1 MVNCANKTLL
11 NWIRPPLKIRIFSI
25 HQNFPP
31 ISPLFNK
38 NQQKT
43 NFLMCPLIVTFLNN
57 VKYFWSTFWYT
68 HSRNCCIFSC
78 IFSRAKTVDSLT
90 TLAMFKHSLHP
101 KGQTTTANVFSK
113 PFQSPSH
120 DPFSERPNRWSGLKP
135 RPKSLS
141 QCYCAENQLHLV
153 NFHLSN
159 LNWTDPKAGAKPA
172 LPLLLVIGTS
182 HSAFKQFLKFQL
194 QPNFSTR
201 NGEKTLLLILLSI
214 VGKSD
219 FSSKVL
225 ILIFKSS
232 FPKSLEYFS
241 VLLVFFHFS

>member
-1 MVNCANKTLL
+1 
-11 NWIRPPLKIRIFSI
+11 
-25 HQNFPP
+25 
-31 ISPLFNK
+31 
-38 NQQKT
+38 
-43 NFLMCPLIVTFLNN
+43 MCPLIVVFLSN

-68 HSRNCCIFSC
+68 TIYSLEELLHFLLHFFQSQNRRLVDNPCHVQAQPPPKRTDNHGQCLFKTLSKS
-78 IFSRAKTVDSLT
+78 FSRPFLRASKQVVRS
-90 TLAMFKHSLHP
+90 
-101 KGQTTTANVFSK
+101 QTTAKILF
-113 PFQSPSH
+113 
-120 DPFSERPNRWSGLKP
+120 
-135 RPKSLS
+135 

-225 ILIFKSS
+225 ILI
-232 FPKSLEYFS
+232 YFQK
-241 VLLVFFHFS
+241 

>member
-1 MVNCANKTLL
+1 
-11 NWIRPPLKIRIFSI
+11 
-25 HQNFPP
+25 
-31 ISPLFNK
+31 
-38 NQQKT
+38 
-43 NFLMCPLIVTFLNN
+43 MCPLIVTFLNN

-68 HSRNCCIFSC
+68 TIYSLEELLHFLLHFFQSQNRRLVDNPCHVQSKLPPKRKDNHGQSLFKTLSKS
-78 IFSRAKTVDSLT
+78 FSRPFLRASKQVRS
-90 TLAMFKHSLHP
+90 
-101 KGQTTTANVFSK
+101 QTTAKIPLSMLLRRKISYTWYTST
-113 PFQSPSH
+113 FQIS
-120 DPFSERPNRWSGLKP
+120 
-135 RPKSLS
+135 
-141 QCYCAENQLHLV
+141 
-153 NFHLSN
+153 
-159 LNWTDPKAGAKPA
+159 TDPKAGAEPA
-172 LPLLLVIGTS
+172 LPLLLRIGTS

>member
-1 MVNCANKTLL
+1 MLS
-11 NWIRPPLKIRIFSI
+11 IFEV
-25 HQNFPP
+25 
-31 ISPLFNK
+31 LFDIL
-38 NQQKT
+38 Q
-43 NFLMCPLIVTFLNN
+43 
-57 VKYFWSTFWYT
+57 YT

-78 IFSRAKTVDSLT
+78 IFSKAKTVDSFT
-90 TLAMFKHSLHP
+90 TLAMFNQSSHP
-101 KGQTTTANVFSK
+101 KGKTTTAKVFSK
-113 PFQSPSH
+113 SFQSPSH
-120 DPFSERPNRWSGLKP
+120 DTFSERPNRSQTTAKIP
-135 RPKSLS
+135 LS
-141 QCYCAENQLHLV
+141 MLLRRKISYTWYTSTFQI
-153 NFHLSN
+153 S
-159 LNWTDPKAGAKPA
+159 TDPKAGAEPA
-172 LPLLLVIGTS
+172 LPLLLRIETS

-241 VLLVFFHFS
+241 VLLVFFHFFLTFYLPNFFLVVQVYFF

>member
-1 MVNCANKTLL
+1 MLS
-11 NWIRPPLKIRIFSI
+11 IFEV
-25 HQNFPP
+25 
-31 ISPLFNK
+31 LFDIL
-38 NQQKT
+38 Q
-43 NFLMCPLIVTFLNN
+43 
-57 VKYFWSTFWYT
+57 YT

-225 ILIFKSS
+225 ILI
-232 FPKSLEYFS
+232 YFQK
-241 VLLVFFHFS
+241 

>member
-1 MVNCANKTLL
+1 M
-11 NWIRPPLKIRIFSI
+11 LK
-25 HQNFPP
+25 
-31 ISPLFNK
+31 
-38 NQQKT
+38 
-43 NFLMCPLIVTFLNN
+43 FL
-57 VKYFWSTFWYT
+57 KYFLIYYNILTRGIAAFSPAFFPEPKPSTRSQLLPCSIKAPT
-68 HSRNCCIFSC
+68 QKERQL
-78 IFSRAKTVDSLT
+78 R
-90 TLAMFKHSLHP
+90 P
-101 KGQTTTANVFSK
+101 KS
-113 PFQSPSH
+113 FQSPFKVLLTILSQSVQKGH
-120 DPFSERPNRWSGLKP
+120 KP
-135 RPKSLS
+135 LPKSLS

-225 ILIFKSS
+225 ILI
-232 FPKSLEYFS
+232 YFQK
-241 VLLVFFHFS
+241 

>member
-1 MVNCANKTLL
+1 MLSIFEELLIYSLEELLHFLLHFFQGQNRRLVDNPCHVQAQPPPKRTDNHGQCLFKTLS
-11 NWIRPPLKIRIFSI
+11 KS
-25 HQNFPP
+25 
-31 ISPLFNK
+31 
-38 NQQKT
+38 
-43 NFLMCPLIVTFLNN
+43 
-57 VKYFWSTFWYT
+57 
-68 HSRNCCIFSC
+68 
-78 IFSRAKTVDSLT
+78 FSRPFLRASKQVVRS
-90 TLAMFKHSLHP
+90 
-101 KGQTTTANVFSK
+101 QTTAKIPLSMLL
-113 PFQSPSH
+113 
-120 DPFSERPNRWSGLKP
+120 RR
-135 RPKSLS
+135 KS
-141 QCYCAENQLHLV
+141 AQLHLV

-225 ILIFKSS
+225 ILI
-232 FPKSLEYFS
+232 YFQK
-241 VLLVFFHFS
+241 